1 MLLVLFHLL
10 FHLLHLLDINLVD
23 TCFTVEVEPLTLVRV
38 NSWSWVRVVEMIDMN
53 LLICEMSSIFL
64 IVFKN
69 KIW

>member
-10 FHLLHLLDINLVD
+10 FHLFHLLDINLVD
-23 TCFTVEVEPLTLVRV
+23 TSFTVEVEPLTLVWI

-53 LLICEMSSIFL
+53 LLVCEMSSIFL